1 MKKKYLR
8 KGAYMRIFLLLSMLI
23 FLLSPGVSARP
34 EVQLNIPEYT
44 LRLTDNGHILKEY
57 HVAVGTPYE
66 PTPIGKFVI
75 AYKEKNPTW
84 YPGSGFADK
93 TPVPP
98 GPLNP
103 LGTRWIEFLPAY
115 GIHGTDKAWSIEYPV
130 SGGCIR
136 MYNTDVEDLYELV
149 DLGTPLTI
157 TYQTMVISEKADG
170 LYLTVYPDIYSK
182 NTTTKEQFAALISAY
197 KQRYPIITEPKWPIF
212 VTFPDVRQLKLS
224 NMPKTK

>member
-1 MKKKYLR
+1 
-8 KGAYMRIFLLLSMLI
+8 MRIFYLLAAFMLLLSPSSL
-23 FLLSPGVSARP
+23 ARP
-34 EVQLNIPEYT
+34 EIQLNIPEYV
-44 LRLTDNGHILKEY
+44 LRLVDNGNILREY

-66 PTPIGKFVI
+66 PTPTGKFII

-98 GPLNP
+98 GPGNP

-136 MYNTDVEDLYELV
+136 MYNQDVEELYELV
-149 DLGTPLTI
+149 DIGTPLTI
-157 TYQTMVISEKADG
+157 TYQTLVIAEKADG
-170 LYLTVYPDIYSK
+170 LYLTVYADIYK
-182 NTTTKEQFAALISAY
+182 QNTLTKDLVHNLLSSY
-197 KQRYPIITEPKWPIF
+197 RSRYPLLTEPSWPI
-212 VTFPDVRQLKLS
+212 VVEFPAERRIKLADA
-224 NMPKTK
+224 PVKVKK